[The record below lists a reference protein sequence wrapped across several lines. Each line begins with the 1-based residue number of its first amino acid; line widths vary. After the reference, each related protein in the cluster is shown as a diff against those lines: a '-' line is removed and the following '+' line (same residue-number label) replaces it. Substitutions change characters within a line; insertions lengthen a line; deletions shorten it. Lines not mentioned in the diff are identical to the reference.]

1 MAKNLLLLLPLLSR
15 GLQGAPRPKWM
26 RQNKELLYESS
37 SDSYGYNSDSYG
49 YNNDDGDSNDGAR
62 SLMKRDLGNIIITY
76 E

>member
-37 SDSYGYNSDSYG
+37 SDSYNNDGDSYG

-62 SLMKRDLGNIIITY
+62 SLMKRDLGNIIIY
-76 E
+76 R